1 MLSLYFEKAK
11 IITLRAIALKPTC
24 EALHFRLVEGEDHNA
39 TSYSTETYQCSRYLT
54 LPAQA
59 KIITLRAIAL
69 KLESRRNSELEV
81 LRGEDHNAT
90 SYSTETSRQMHS
102 STQRKYAK
110 IITLRAIA
118 LKPLDS
124 FGLIGMSPGEDHNA
138 TSYSTETRRVQGV
151 HRPSSREDHNATSYS
166 TETLQKAGLLEP
178 RLAKII
184 TLRAIALK
192 RSTR

>member
-69 KLESRRNSELEV
+69 KPSQRPAFHPLAE
-81 LRGEDHNAT
+81 GEDHNAT
-90 SYSTETSRQMHS
+90 SYSTETG
-102 STQRKYAK
+102 
-110 IITLRAIA
+110 IA
-118 LKPLDS
+118 A
-124 FGLIGMSPGEDHNA
+124 E
-138 TSYSTETRRVQGV
+138 
-151 HRPSSREDHNATSYS
+151 
-166 TETLQKAGLLEP
+166 
-178 RLAKII
+178 
-184 TLRAIALK
+184 
-192 RSTR
+192 

>member
-1 MLSLYFEKAK
+1 MQNPLCPSAKIITLRAIALKLPCFVSWWLCIDRAK
-11 IITLRAIALKPTC
+11 IITLRAIALKPVP
-24 EALHFRLVEGEDHNA
+24 R
-39 TSYSTETYQCSRYLT
+39 SKLT
-54 LPAQA
+54 NSMPA

-118 LKPLDS
+118 LKPEECKES
-124 FGLIGMSPGEDHNA
+124 IG
-138 TSYSTETRRVQGV
+138 RV
-151 HRPSSREDHNATSYS
+151 R
-166 TETLQKAGLLEP
+166 
-178 RLAKII
+178 AKII

-192 RSTR
+192 HCKRLDYSSPALRRS

>member
-1 MLSLYFEKAK
+1 ME
-11 IITLRAIALKPTC
+11 
-24 EALHFRLVEGEDHNA
+24 
-39 TSYSTETYQCSRYLT
+39 
-54 LPAQA
+54 
-59 KIITLRAIAL
+59 
-69 KLESRRNSELEV
+69 
-81 LRGEDHNAT
+81 RGEDHNAT
-90 SYSTETSRQMHS
+90 SYSTETCISASDLHRSNRSEDHNATSYSTETEPVPEKKMPRRAKIITLRAIALKLSGACS
-102 STQRKYAK
+102 SSLFAGAKIITLRAIALKRPTLCLRAFFRNAK